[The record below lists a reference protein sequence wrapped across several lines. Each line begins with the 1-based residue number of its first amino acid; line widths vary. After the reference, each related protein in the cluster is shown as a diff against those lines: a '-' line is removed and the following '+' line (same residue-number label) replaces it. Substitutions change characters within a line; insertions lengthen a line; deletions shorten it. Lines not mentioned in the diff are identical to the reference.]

1 MNGKKKL
8 RVGYVGSPEL
18 FLRGAS
24 PIHVMKMCQA
34 MGNMGI
40 DVDLILQSYDKNID
54 IFECYGVK
62 PNFNIITTI
71 PSTNG
76 SARHLIH
83 GIYSAFYIWLKKRNY
98 DVILTRNIVFTY
110 LSTIF
115 FKIPTI
121 YDAHHPLVNSTAVR
135 AFNSFKNSRYLIR
148 FSTNSKGLGDNYIN
162 FGLPKEKLVVAHNGV
177 DLERFEN
184 NTSKIEARRNLGL
197 NSDIMIVCY
206 SGNIYGGRGIELL
219 LDTAEKLPAVLFL
232 IVGGLEKDIESY
244 KKIAIERKVSNFRFV
259 GFVPHNMVSKYL
271 SCSDVLVIPYT
282 SSMTI
287 QGGTNAIEFT
297 SPIKLFEY
305 MATGRPIVATKLP
318 TIQEILTDKVDSV
331 LVEPDSACE
340 LKRGI
345 ELLLDDEKFASA
357 ISTKAYRDVK
367 KYTWEERVKKILN
380 GISGFSA

>member
-83 GIYSAFYIWLKKRNY
+83 GIYSAFYTWLKKRNY

-110 LSTIF
+110 LSAIF

-121 YDAHHPLVNSTAVR
+121 YDAHHPLVNGAAR
-135 AFNSFKNSRYLIR
+135 LAFNKFKNLRYLI
-148 FSTNSKGLGDNYIN
+148 
-162 FGLPKEKLVVAHNGV
+162 
-177 DLERFEN
+177 
-184 NTSKIEARRNLGL
+184 
-197 NSDIMIVCY
+197 
-206 SGNIYGGRGIELL
+206 
-219 LDTAEKLPAVLFL
+219 
-232 IVGGLEKDIESY
+232 
-244 KKIAIERKVSNFRFV
+244 
-259 GFVPHNMVSKYL
+259 
-271 SCSDVLVIPYT
+271 
-282 SSMTI
+282 
-287 QGGTNAIEFT
+287 
-297 SPIKLFEY
+297 
-305 MATGRPIVATKLP
+305 
-318 TIQEILTDKVDSV
+318 
-331 LVEPDSACE
+331 
-340 LKRGI
+340 
-345 ELLLDDEKFASA
+345 
-357 ISTKAYRDVK
+357 
-367 KYTWEERVKKILN
+367 
-380 GISGFSA
+380 